1 MEIPKLYNE
10 IDSVFKPCEVGMV
23 TVTSAFG
30 TTISTS
36 QSIFFVSLFSLA
48 LCVSDQFWAFDE
60 FTMYVFV
67 IDKKR
72 YRLFNIGCST
82 YMAKSTKHLDRKDI

>member
-1 MEIPKLYNE
+1 MKIPKLHNE

-23 TVTSAFG
+23 TVTNAFG

-36 QSIFFVSLFSLA
+36 QSSFLCRFMLL
-48 LCVSDQFWAFDE
+48 LCVSDQFWAFEFDE
-60 FTMYVFV
+60 YTMYVFV

-72 YRLFNIGCST
+72 YRLFNIEYVLHGEIEET
-82 YMAKSTKHLDRKDI
+82 